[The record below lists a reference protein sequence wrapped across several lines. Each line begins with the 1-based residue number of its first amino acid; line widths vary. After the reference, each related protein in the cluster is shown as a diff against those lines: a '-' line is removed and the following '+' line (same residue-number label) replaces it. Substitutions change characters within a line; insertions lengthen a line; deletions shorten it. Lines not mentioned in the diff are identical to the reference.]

1 MKKLLALRNLDIDLT
16 KSETRTLLGFSLLY
30 SFLVLVIL
38 CVMFFLYYQFQK
50 DLMLQEKRQILQTYS
65 NSLISNLKEL
75 HINIDK
81 DNVYPRDEKYKSA
94 IYDSDKKKIFST
106 LQSQT
111 VKLDDVIYLK
121 NDKIHF
127 IKEPESYYLGSK
139 YVIVEIPD
147 DHIWFEN
154 IKYKMIVGFLLA
166 FLFMIFVGYFIS
178 KLFLKPMR
186 DALHLLDRFIKDTTH
201 ELNTPVTAIITN
213 IETIDKSLLDDKTLR
228 KINRI
233 EIGAKTISN
242 IYEDLTFVTLNNQI
256 ISNNENINLSNI
268 LRQRVDFF
276 LSIANMKKIRFETN
290 IKDNVFIFCDIKKIS
305 KLIDN
310 LLSNA
315 IKYNK
320 NSGFIKVVL
329 AKNSMIIEDSGKG
342 MSSENLENLFD
353 RYQRF
358 DKSVGGF
365 GIGLN
370 IVSLIAKEYDFKID
384 VTSQL
389 GVGTKVKVRW

>member
-1 MKKLLALRNLDIDLT
+1 MLALRNLDIDLT

-81 DNVYPRDEKYKSA
+81 DNIYPRDEKYKSA

-268 LRQRVDFF
+268 VRQRVDFF

-320 NSGFIKVVL
+320 NSGFIKVIL